1 MSLPD
6 ATVNKNLEGRGVRA
20 SIQRFGGFL
29 AGMIMP
35 NIGAFIAWGLITALF
50 IPAGWF
56 PNATLAKLGDPMLSY
71 LLPLLIAYTGGAN
84 VNGRRG
90 GVVGA
95 IATMGVVVGAD
106 IPMLLGAMVMGPLAA
121 WILKQWDKLLEGHIK
136 AGFEMLVDTFSIG
149 ILGML
154 LALGGHLGIEP
165 LVTTLM
171 GWLASGVAFLIR
183 HSLLPL
189 ASIFVEPAK
198 VLFLN
203 NAINHG
209 ILTPLGIEQS
219 KAAGKSILFMV
230 ESNPGPGFGLLM
242 AYLLFG
248 ARKIRE
254 SVPGALI
261 IHLFG
266 GIHEIFFPYVLMKP
280 KTILA
285 TILGA
290 MSGLLVATWTGAGLV
305 APPAPGSI
313 IAWFAMC
320 PRNGY
325 IPMILDFLAASAV
338 SFVVAALLIRPDR
351 KKDEAADLGGPSMA
365 AGTTGTAT
373 ATAAHGP
380 SGVLDG
386 SLITKVTVACDAG
399 MGSSVMV
406 ASAMKKKLAPYGVEV
421 GHTSV
426 NEIPADTTL
435 VLTQDGLVD
444 RVQKMVPTAQ
454 VVPFTNYM
462 SDPAF
467 DRVEGAVRAAHEGAA
482 PAAPA
487 APEGA
492 EPAPAPVATATA
504 TAPAGASFGVGVLA
518 AESIRLG
525 LHARDKEDAIRQSGQ
540 VLVDLGAVAPEYIQG
555 MLDREEQISTYMGE
569 GVAIPHGVNEVRGHI
584 KRAALGFLQFPDGV
598 DWDGNTCY
606 VAIPI
611 ASTSDEHLE
620 IMASLARVLA
630 DKTTAE
636 QLRTAATPEQVL
648 ALLAP
653 EQD

>member
-1 MSLPD
+1 MSLPH
-6 ATVNKNLEGRGVRA
+6 ASVNKNLEGRGVRA

-35 NIGAFIAWGLITALF
+35 NIGAFIAWGLITAFF

-56 PNATLAKLGDPMLSY
+56 PNSELAKLGDPMLTY
-71 LLPLLIAYTGGAN
+71 LLPLLIAYTGGTT

-90 GVVGA
+90 GVIGA
-95 IATMGVVVGAD
+95 IAVMGVVVGAD
-106 IPMLLGAMVMGPLAA
+106 IPMLLGAMIMGPLAA
-121 WILKQWDKLLEGHIK
+121 WLLKQWDKLLEGHIK

-154 LALGGHLGIEP
+154 LALLGHIGIGP
-165 LVTTLM
+165 IVSVLM

-230 ESNPGPGFGLLM
+230 ESNPGPGFGLLL
-242 AYLLFG
+242 AYLVFG
-248 ARKIRE
+248 ARKIKE

-280 KTILA
+280 KVILA
-285 TILGA
+285 TIAGA

-325 IPMILDFLAASAV
+325 VPMILDFLTATVV
-338 SFVVAALLIRPDR
+338 SFVIAALLIRPDR
-351 KKDEAADLGGPSMA
+351 KKDEAADLGGV
-365 AGTTGTAT
+365 GTA
-373 ATAAHGP
+373 AVPAGGAAP
-380 SGVLDG
+380 VASASGILDG
-386 SLITKVTVACDAG
+386 SLITKVIVACDAG

-406 ASAMKKKLAPYGVEV
+406 ASSMKKKLAPYGVEV
-421 GHTSV
+421 GHTPV
-426 NEIPADTTL
+426 NDIPPDTTL

-444 RVQKMVPTAQ
+444 RVQKMVPNAQ
-454 VVPFTNYM
+454 VVAFTNYM
-462 SDPAF
+462 GDPAF
-467 DRVEGAVRAAHEGAA
+467 DRVEEAVKAAHGDSAASA
-482 PAAPA
+482 PAA
-487 APEGA
+487 APT
-492 EPAPAPVATATA
+492 PAPAARK
-504 TAPAGASFGVGVLA
+504 ASFGVGVLT
-518 AESIRLG
+518 AEGIRLG
-525 LHARDKEDAIRQSGQ
+525 LSAVDKEDAVRQSGQ
-540 VLVDLGAVAPEYIQG
+540 VLVDLGAATPEYIEG
-555 MLDREEQISTYMGE
+555 MLAREDQISTYMGE
-569 GVAIPHGVNEVRGHI
+569 GVAIPHGVNEAREHI
-584 KRAALGFLQFPDGV
+584 RRAALGFLQFPDGV

-630 DKTTAE
+630 DSTTAE
-636 QLRTAATPEQVL
+636 QLRTATTPEQVL
-648 ALLAP
+648 DLLAP

>member
-71 LLPLLIAYTGGAN
+71 LLPVLIAYTGGSN

-95 IATMGVVVGAD
+95 IATMGVAVGAS
-106 IPMLLGAMVMGPLAA
+106 IPMLLGAMVMGPLGA
-121 WILKQWDKLLEGHIK
+121 WLLKQWDKLLEGHIK

-165 LVTTLM
+165 VVEALM
-171 GWLASGVAFLIR
+171 GWLASGVNFLIV
-183 HSLLPL
+183 HHLLPL

-203 NAINHG
+203 NAVNHG
-209 ILTPLGIEQS
+209 ILTPLGIQQA
-219 KAAGKSILFMV
+219 KTAGKSILFMV

-242 AYLLFG
+242 AYLVFG
-248 ARKIRE
+248 ARKIKE

-285 TILGA
+285 TIGGA

-305 APPAPGSI
+305 APPSPGSI
-313 IAWFAMC
+313 IAWFLMC
-320 PRNGY
+320 PRTGY
-325 IPMILDFLAASAV
+325 VPMILDFLTASVV
-338 SFVVAALLIRPDR
+338 SFIIASLLIRPDR
-351 KKDEAADLGGPSMA
+351 KKDEAADLGGPSMLA
-365 AGTTGTAT
+365 NVGVPATATAT
-373 ATAAHGP
+373 ATAAP
-380 SGVLDG
+380 SGAIDG

-406 ASAMKKKLAPYGVEV
+406 ASTMKKKLAPYGVQV

-426 NEIPADTTL
+426 NDIPPDTTL

-444 RVQKMVPTAQ
+444 RVQKMVPNAQ
-454 VVPFTNYM
+454 VVAFTNYM
-462 SDPAF
+462 ADPAF
-467 DRVEGAVRAAHEGAA
+467 DRVESAVRAAHEDTAAA
-482 PAAPA
+482 PGPT
-487 APEGA
+487 
-492 EPAPAPVATATA
+492 ATATA
-504 TAPAGASFGVGVLA
+504 TATEPREASFGGGVLT
-518 AESIRLG
+518 AEGIHLG
-525 LHARDKEDAIRQSGQ
+525 LHAHDKEDAIRQSGQ
-540 VLVDLGAVAPEYIQG
+540 VLVDLGAATPEYVEG
-555 MLDREEQISTYMGE
+555 MLAREQQISTYMGE
-569 GVAIPHGVNEVRGHI
+569 GVTIPHGVNGGQGAHQARRSRVPPVPRRRG
-584 KRAALGFLQFPDGV
+584 LGRQHLLRGDPDRL
-598 DWDGNTCY
+598 
-606 VAIPI
+606 
-611 ASTSDEHLE
+611 HL
-620 IMASLARVLA
+620 R
-630 DKTTAE
+630 
-636 QLRTAATPEQVL
+636 
-648 ALLAP
+648 
-653 EQD
+653 

>member
-6 ATVNKNLEGRGVRA
+6 ASVNKNLEGRGVRA

-56 PNATLAKLGDPMLSY
+56 PNSELAKLGDPMLTY
-71 LLPLLIAYTGGAN
+71 LLPLLIAYTGGTT

-90 GVVGA
+90 GVIGA
-95 IATMGVVVGAD
+95 IAVMGVIVGAD
-106 IPMLLGAMVMGPLAA
+106 IPMLLGAMIMGPLAA
-121 WILKQWDKLLEGHIK
+121 WLLKQWDKLLDGRIK

-154 LALGGHLGIEP
+154 LALLGHLGIEP
-165 LVTTLM
+165 VVTTLM
-171 GWLASGVAFLIR
+171 GWLASGVAFLIN

-219 KAAGKSILFMV
+219 KVAGKSILFMV
-230 ESNPGPGFGLLM
+230 ESNPGPGFGLLL

-248 ARKIRE
+248 ARKIKE

-280 KTILA
+280 KVILA
-285 TILGA
+285 TIAGA
-290 MSGLLVATWTGAGLV
+290 MSGLVVATWTGAGLV

-313 IAWFAMC
+313 IAWFAMT
-320 PRNGY
+320 PRGGY
-325 IPMILDFLAASAV
+325 LPMILDFLTATVV
-338 SFVVAALLIRPDR
+338 SFVIASLLIRPDR
-351 KKDEAADLGGPSMA
+351 KKDEAADLGGV
-365 AGTTGTAT
+365 GTAVAPMGDAS
-373 ATAAHGP
+373 ATAPA

-386 SLITKVTVACDAG
+386 SLITKVIVACDAG

-406 ASAMKKKLAPYGVEV
+406 ASSMKKRLAPYGVEV
-421 GHTSV
+421 GHTPV
-426 NEIPADTTL
+426 NDIPPDTTL

-444 RVQKMVPTAQ
+444 RVQKMVPGAQ
-454 VVPFTNYM
+454 VVAFTNYM
-462 SDPAF
+462 GDPAF
-467 DRVEGAVRAAHEGAA
+467 DRVEEAVKSARSGTAAT
-482 PAAPA
+482 
-487 APEGA
+487 PET
-492 EPAPAPVATATA
+492 APAPRA
-504 TAPAGASFGVGVLA
+504 ASFGSGVLT
-518 AESIRLG
+518 AEGIRLG
-525 LHARDKEDAIRQSGQ
+525 LHATDKADAIHQSGQ
-540 VLVDLGAVAPEYIQG
+540 VLIDLGAADPAYIDG
-555 MLDREEQISTYMGE
+555 MLERETQISTYMGE
-569 GVAIPHGVNEVRGHI
+569 GVAIPHGVNEARVHI
-584 KRAALGFLQFPDGV
+584 RRAALGFLQFPDGV
-598 DWDGNTCY
+598 DWDGHTCY

-630 DKTTAE
+630 DSTTAE
-636 QLRTAATPEQVL
+636 QLRTATTPEQVL
-648 ALLAP
+648 DLLAP